1 MPPLPGEL
9 AEAVDELLEELKDLH
24 RLEDAAVRE
33 LLWRV
38 LERVGRLEHFCLEEA
53 GMSGRTVEEAR
64 DSEER
69 EWLLEQER
77 RFVGYCPRELGAIA
91 HAAIEFAVASRIQY
105 GPD

>member
-1 MPPLPGEL
+1 LN
-9 AEAVDELLEELKDLH
+9 ASAV
-24 RLEDAAVRE
+24 VSSSV
-33 LLWRV
+33 WRKRHV
-38 LERVGRLEHFCLEEA
+38 W
-53 GMSGRTVEEAR
+53 SDSPTVEDAR